1 MTLNE
6 NMAYIKGLTEGLDLD
21 KTTKEGKIIDSMLAL
36 LEELCLTVSDLEEEV
51 ETLNEYIEE
60 IDEDLGNVEE
70 VLYDECGC
78 DCEDDCD
85 CDCDCDCDD
94 DYDDYDDDFYELECP
109 SCGETVFFDESIDP
123 EELKCPNCGED
134 CSVSKE
140 DLAELDG

>member
-21 KTTKEGKIIDSMLAL
+21 KTTKEGKVIDAMLTL

-51 ETLNEYIEE
+51 EMLNEYIEE

-70 VLYDECGC
+70 TLYDECGC
-78 DCEDDCD
+78 GCDDDCD
-85 CDCDCDCDD
+85 CDCDCDCD
-94 DYDDYDDDFYELECP
+94 DDYDDDFYELECP